1 MNVLPYTFLSSVL
14 QHVYGTYC
22 STQWQ
27 DFGQKWFAVDYRFK
41 TMNGKWQMV

>member
-14 QHVYGTYC
+14 RHLYGTGC

-27 DFGQKWFAVDYRFK
+27 DFSKKWFAVDYRFK
-41 TMNGKWQMV
+41 TMNGK